1 MVEDMEIP
9 QGNSSGEVAIR
20 RSIISNFYREWKKKN
35 PSMKKY
41 NLSLKEFINIR
52 FVSITETCTHASR
65 NYLSTLAVLQLD
77 DILTNAKKVAI
88 IPAKKN
94 ANQKSFDKMIMME
107 YNCTGIGIIKMTLGI
122 RRGSHEKIQ
131 YCITALEDKKGRM
144 KPSL

>member
-1 MVEDMEIP
+1 MEIP
-9 QGNSSGEVAIR
+9 QGNSSEDVAIR
-20 RSIISNFYREWKKKN
+20 RSIISNFYREWKEKN
-35 PSMKKY
+35 PLMKKY
-41 NLSLKEFINIR
+41 NLSLKEYINIR

-65 NYLSTLAVLQLD
+65 TYLSTLAVLQLD
-77 DILTNAKKVAI
+77 AILTNARKVAT

>member
-1 MVEDMEIP
+1 
-9 QGNSSGEVAIR
+9 
-20 RSIISNFYREWKKKN
+20 
-35 PSMKKY
+35 MKKY